1 MRKELKRQ
9 AKVGVGI
16 EPLWKCLSKDLCSV
30 LPKVAPNLVESAK
43 AVEGDGRLGT
53 VFLFTFGSGVLSM
66 KYQKEK
72 IDDLNKLVHRIGLQV
87 ETAVDVLEYE
97 LKLENEDDTSLRLKI
112 ISSSLAF
119 IECLGDYLSKR

>member
-53 VFLFTFGSGVLSM
+53 VFLFTFGSAA
-66 KYQKEK
+66 
-72 IDDLNKLVHRIGLQV
+72 QV